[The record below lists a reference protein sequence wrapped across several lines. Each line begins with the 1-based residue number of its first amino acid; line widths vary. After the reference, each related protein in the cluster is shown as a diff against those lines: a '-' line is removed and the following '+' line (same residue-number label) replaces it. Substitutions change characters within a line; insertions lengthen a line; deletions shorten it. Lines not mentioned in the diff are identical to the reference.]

1 MNNLIVIFL
10 LSLTHFN
17 CNAQS
22 PIVSI
27 DTPRTSTV
35 DGAYFKDLN
44 NELNKF
50 VGTWIF
56 SDGTNQFTLEMKKV
70 EMVFDGTDYIDKL
83 VGEYKFVSNGVELVN
98 TLQNINNSNPAKHN
112 VKSRRVIGKDDF
124 VKCEDCTINE
134 RRIKFTF
141 YDPERMYLSN
151 AMILRYLL
159 NETNPEKLTAT
170 IYSAGGVV
178 LPTEDSPGTPR
189 VPIGSYTIEKQ

>member
-1 MNNLIVIFL
+1 MKNILLNTIAIVLFF
-10 LSLTHFN
+10 S
-17 CNAQS
+17 CKAQN
-22 PIVSI
+22 PIVAI
-27 DTPRTSTV
+27 DAPRTSTV

-56 SDGTNQFTLEMKKV
+56 SDGTNQFTLELKKV

-98 TLQNINNSNPAKHN
+98 TLQNINNPNTAKHN
-112 VKSRRVIGKDDF
+112 VKSRRIIGKDDF
-124 VKCEDCTINE
+124 IKCEDCAINE

-151 AMILRYLL
+151 ALILRYLL

-178 LPTEDSPGTPR
+178 LPTEDSPETPR
-189 VPIGSYTIEKQ
+189 VPIGFYTMEKQ